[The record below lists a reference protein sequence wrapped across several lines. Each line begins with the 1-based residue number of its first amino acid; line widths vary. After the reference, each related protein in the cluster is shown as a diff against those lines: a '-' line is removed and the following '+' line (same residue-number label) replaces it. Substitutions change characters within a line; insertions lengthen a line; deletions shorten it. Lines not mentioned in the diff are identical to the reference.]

1 MLLHALWKKLV
12 WAQQTNSGQWNT
24 GWLHSHFCEARRRET
39 VVDNSQFFRLPSSF
53 YSLFF
58 HIYHHKQTHQSLSS
72 FTFSAHFCVDATP
85 LDPDCFPPPF
95 SDWVVR
101 KGLST
106 PSINFAFRACW
117 KLLVQPLNTII
128 WHISTGNGGE
138 LLPTQTQR
146 GIWSELVCWFHTAL
160 DKMRTLFFTCMLMI
174 WLVAA
179 FAWRSGYQSQ
189 LIPGSLPA
197 KELNP
202 YLSDHMKSKRAR
214 VSFFS
219 FKYNVSFP
227 LNPLW

>member
-1 MLLHALWKKLV
+1 MKHRLITRLV
-12 WAQQTNSGQWNT
+12 MS
-24 GWLHSHFCEARRRET
+24 SHFLWSQAET
-39 VVDNSQFFRLPSSF
+39 DCGWQLFFCLSSSF

-58 HIYHHKQTHQSLSS
+58 QIYHHKQTHQSLFN
-72 FTFSAHFCVDATP
+72 FTLCAHFSVDATP
-85 LDPDCFPPPF
+85 PDPDCFPPSF

-106 PSINFAFRACW
+106 PSINFALRACW

-128 WHISTGNGGE
+128 WHIPTGKRGE
-138 LLPTQTQR
+138 QLSTQTQR

-179 FAWRSGYQSQ
+179 FAWRSGHQSQ
-189 LIPGSLPA
+189 LIPGSLPD

-202 YLSDHMKSKRAR
+202 YLIDHMQSKRAK